1 MSIYKRTVDKIR
13 RLRRGILAV
22 TAVFLFVSFAFSS
35 CQAAGLLFTENGE
48 IECGGDGKAIILD
61 NNPAAVNPTFDE
73 LIAFIKSDPTDTRD
87 YIADGADAYV
97 CADFAEDVHNNAET
111 AGIRAAWVGITFE
124 NTLEGHAINAF
135 ETTDKGLVYIDCTSG
150 GRTHDENGSVTSWD
164 TIAYVQIGSKYG
176 VIHVDRAA
184 SLGYNYYVEYEEAWQ
199 SYRDILVSYNS
210 EVDEYNSEIEGKV
223 FTLGS
228 PEALSIEAWRERLD
242 EQSEIL
248 YEMEKELGTY
258 WYESEFSQRI
268 VANTLIHW

>member
-1 MSIYKRTVDKIR
+1 MRGLSR
-13 RLRRGILAV
+13 RIPAV
-22 TAVFLFVSFAFSS
+22 TAILLFVSFTFSS

-73 LIAFIKSDPTDTRD
+73 LIAFIKSDPTDTRE
-87 YIADGADAYV
+87 YIADGPDAYV
-97 CADFAEDVHNNAET
+97 CADFAEEVHNNAES
-111 AGIRAAWVGITFE
+111 AGIRAAWVGVTFE
-124 NTLEGHAINAF
+124 NTAEGHAINAF

-150 GRTHDENGSVTSWD
+150 GKTHDEDATVNSWD

-184 SLGYNYYVEYEEAWQ
+184 SLGYNYYVEYEKAWQ
-199 SYRDILVSYNS
+199 SYRNNLASYNE
-210 EVDEYNSEIEGKV
+210 EVDEYNGEIQGKV

-228 PEALSIEAWRERLD
+228 PEAISIEAWRERLD
-242 EQSEIL
+242 EQSETL
-248 YEMEKELGTY
+248 NEMEKELGIY

-268 VANTLIHW
+268 VKNTLIHW